1 MKGLLAVT
9 RREIVERRNV
19 WVAAGVAS
27 LIPIVFPLVPGMQ
40 DEPAGEV
47 QAITAFALAGAFCAG
62 LAIVLGASVVGS
74 ELADRRLGF
83 YFSRPLSAFAIWAG
97 KFFGALL
104 LMFGSAFLVLLPA
117 ILLGRAA
124 LLQPEETLP
133 ILSLVAAASVLVL
146 FVVHALGLWFRS
158 RSLLFVLDWALA
170 GATAVMVAAAARA
183 LAREHATEA
192 LWRGLSGFA
201 VIAFVAFV
209 VAGYASVARGR
220 TDIRAAH
227 RALSV
232 TLWGILLTGTILF
245 ALYSRWVLA
254 AAPRDL
260 VAVEE
265 IDAAPRGPWV
275 RVSGTARGRGDYRPT
290 FLLNTAT
297 DVSRKLQQPGG
308 SWPLAFSRD
317 GKRAVWLE
325 GAGQPP
331 FELHKLD
338 LEDPAGKPIR
348 TKLLFGSRWIS
359 LCLSPDGKRI
369 ATLGRQSGATHP
381 LVSVYEIASGRLI
394 GSAPVAAGGQLF
406 FATPDVVRIYSAANQ
421 PRDVERD
428 VVIAEFDLSAKKIE
442 TAGRIE
448 AVSGPVILRG
458 EPSGRRILV
467 YASRKKQIRLHDGR
481 TGQAL
486 GVLSS
491 GESITSRRAEFLSDG
506 GIAVAEAGPAGA
518 RLRLLASDGEERKN
532 VPLGPGGSIA
542 LGGEPAS
549 GRIIV
554 VVRPAPGAAVFDSKI
569 FLVNVATGE
578 ALQVAKGLFP
588 VSAHGW
594 WSAADPS
601 LAPAPGSEAV
611 KLFFGPGYSLVRL
624 DPLTGERRTVL
635 PGGKS
640 PDPAQNSRRSSRRSS
655 DRASDIMS

>member
-1 MKGLLAVT
+1 VKGVLAVT

-40 DEPAGEV
+40 GEPAGEV

-62 LAIVLGASVVGS
+62 LAIVLGASVVGR

-124 LLQPEETLP
+124 LLRPEETLP
-133 ILSLVAAASVLVL
+133 ILLLVAAASVLVL
-146 FVVHALGLWFRS
+146 FVIHALGLWFRS

-192 LWRGLSGFA
+192 LWRGLSAFA
-201 VIAFVAFV
+201 VIAFAGF
-209 VAGYASVARGR
+209 VAGAFASVARGR

-227 RALSV
+227 RALSA
-232 TLWGILLTGTILF
+232 TLWGIVLTGAFLF

-254 AAPRDL
+254 ATPRDL

-265 IDAAPRGPWV
+265 IDAAPHGNWV

-297 DVSRKLQQPGG
+297 GVSRKLQQPGG

-317 GKRAVWLE
+317 GKRVVWLE
-325 GAGQPP
+325 GSGRPP
-331 FELHKLD
+331 FELQTLD
-338 LEDPAGKPIR
+338 LEDPSAKPIGMI
-348 TKLLFGSRWIS
+348 FGSRWIS
-359 LCLSPDGKRI
+359 LSLSPDGKRI
-369 ATLGRQSGATHP
+369 ATLGRPGRAAHP

-406 FATPDVVRIYSAANQ
+406 FATPDVVRVYSSADQ
-421 PRDVERD
+421 PREEGRD
-428 VVIAEFDLSAKKIE
+428 VVIAEFDLPSKKIE
-442 TAGRIE
+442 TTGRIE
-448 AVSGPVILRG
+448 AVSGAVFLRG

-467 YASRKKQIRLHDGR
+467 HESRKKQIRLHDGR

-491 GESITSRRAEFLSDG
+491 GESISSRRAEFLSDG
-506 GIAVAEAGPAGA
+506 RIAVAEASADGA
-518 RLRLLASDGEERKN
+518 RLRILGAEGGEETA

-542 LGGEPAS
+542 LAGEPA
-549 GRIIV
+549 GGKVIV

-569 FLVNVATGE
+569 LLVDVSTGE
-578 ALQVAKGLFP
+578 ARKIADGLFP
-588 VSAHGW
+588 VSAHAW
-594 WSAADPS
+594 WFAGDPTLS
-601 LAPAPGSEAV
+601 PAPGSEAV

-624 DPLTGERRTVL
+624 DPFTGERRTVV
-635 PGGKS
+635 PGGKR
-640 PDPAQNSRRSSRRSS
+640 P
-655 DRASDIMS
+655 

>member
-40 DEPAGEV
+40 DEPAREV
-47 QAITAFALAGAFCAG
+47 QAIAAFALAGAFCAG
-62 LAIVLGASVVGS
+62 LAIVLGASVVGR

-83 YFSRPLSAFAIWAG
+83 YFSRPLSAVAIWAG

-104 LMFGSAFLVLLPA
+104 LMFGSALLVLLPA
-117 ILLGRAA
+117 TLLGRAA

-133 ILSLVAAASVLVL
+133 ILLLVAAASVLAL
-146 FVVHALGLWFRS
+146 FVIHALGLWFRS

-170 GATAVMVAAAARA
+170 GATAVAVAAAARA

-192 LWRGLSGFA
+192 LWRGLSAFA
-201 VIAFVAFV
+201 VIAFAGF
-209 VAGYASVARGR
+209 VAGAFASVTRGR

-227 RALSV
+227 RALSAA
-232 TLWGILLTGTILF
+232 LWGIVLTGAFLF

-254 AAPRDL
+254 ATPRDL

-265 IDAAPRGPWV
+265 IDAAPRGNWV
-275 RVSGTARGRGDYRPT
+275 KVSGTARARGHYRPT

-297 DVSRKLQQPGG
+297 GVSRKLEQPGG
-308 SWPLAFSRD
+308 SWPIAFSRD

-331 FELHKLD
+331 FALHTLD

-348 TKLLFGSRWIS
+348 TKLLFDSRWIS

-369 ATLGRQSGATHP
+369 ATLGRKGGETHP

-394 GSAPVAAGGQLF
+394 GSAPVAGASQLF
-406 FATPDVVRIYSAANQ
+406 FSTPDVVRVYSAANQ

-428 VVIAEFDLSAKKIE
+428 AVIAEFDLSAKKIE
-442 TAGRIE
+442 TTGRIE

-467 YASRKKQIRLHDGR
+467 YESRKKQIRLHDGR

-491 GESITSRRAEFLSDG
+491 GESITSRRAVFLSDG
-506 GIAVAEAGPAGA
+506 RIAVAEAGGDGA
-518 RLRLLASDGEERKN
+518 RLRILGAEGGEERAI
-532 VPLGPGGSIA
+532 PLGPGGSIA
-542 LGGEPAS
+542 LAGEAAS
-549 GRIIV
+549 GKIIV
-554 VVRPAPGAAVFDSKI
+554 VVRPALGAATFDSKI
-569 FLVNVATGE
+569 FLVDASTGE
-578 ALQVAKGLFP
+578 ARKIADSLFP
-588 VSAHGW
+588 VSAHAW
-594 WSAADPS
+594 WFAGDPTLS
-601 LAPAPGSEAV
+601 PAPGSEAV
-611 KLFFGPGYSLVRL
+611 KLFFGPGDSLVRL
-624 DPLTGERRTVL
+624 DPFTGERRTVL
-635 PGGKS
+635 RGGLG
-640 PDPAQNSRRSSRRSS
+640 R
-655 DRASDIMS
+655 